1 MYLYMKILSARI
13 PFVLLI
19 GDLISFVFSLWLAL
33 FLRYDEVLSQTIFY
47 DHLLPFSFLF
57 LVWLLV
63 FFIAGLYERRSVIL
77 RGSLANILIKT
88 QSINAVI
95 AIAFFYLVPIFGIS
109 PKTNL
114 FVYILISSI
123 VIFWWRFQGYYFTGA
138 KRREDALL
146 IGGST
151 DARELKSEID
161 GNDHYAIKFVSSLDA
176 DVLDSVD
183 FQEEVLKKIYA
194 NEISVIVVDLHNPK
208 IEKILPALYNLL
220 FSSVRFIDMHK
231 VYEDV
236 FSRVPLS
243 IIRESWFLE
252 NISTAP
258 KFVYDSLKRLMD
270 IVIALV
276 LGVVSLVFYPFVYIA
291 IKIEDR
297 GDVFITQKRIGR
309 NNSIINI
316 HKFRTMK
323 TSDGGKWVMKED
335 ERITKVGKFLRKSRI
350 DELPQLWSVMK
361 GDMSLIGP
369 RPDIYDLGMKLSKEL
384 PYYSVRSIIKP
395 GLSGWAQIE
404 QKNPPQSIEET
415 KIRLAYDFYY
425 VKNRSLFLDLK
436 IALKTIK
443 TLLSRLGV

>member
-1 MYLYMKILSARI
+1 MKILSARI

-19 GDLISFVFSLWLAL
+19 GDLVSFVLSLWVAL
-33 FLRYDEVLSQTIFY
+33 FLRYSDTLDMVIFY
-47 DHLLPFSFLF
+47 DHLIPFAFLF
-57 LVWLLV
+57 LLYLLV

-77 RGSLANILIKT
+77 KGSLANLLIKT
-88 QSINAVI
+88 QGINAII
-95 AIAFFYLVPIFGIS
+95 AIVFFYLVPTFGIT

-114 FVYILISSI
+114 FVYILVSSI
-123 VIFWWRFQGYYFTGA
+123 IIFWWRFQGYYFTGA

-146 IGGST
+146 IGGSA
-151 DARELKSEID
+151 DARELKAEVD
-161 GNDHYAIKFVSSLDA
+161 GNNHYAIKFVSSVDA
-176 DVLDSVD
+176 DSLESVD

-194 NEISVIVVDLHNPK
+194 DEVSVIVVDLHNPK

-220 FSSVRFIDMHK
+220 FSRIRFIDMHK

-236 FSRVPLS
+236 FNRVPLS

-258 KFVYDSLKRLMD
+258 KAVYDSMKRLMD
-270 IVIALV
+270 IIIASI
-276 LGVVSLVFYPFVYIA
+276 LGLISLIVYPFVSLA
-291 IKIEDR
+291 IKIEDG
-297 GDVFITQKRIGR
+297 GDVLISQKRIGK
-309 NNSIINI
+309 NSAIINI
-316 HKFRTMK
+316 YKFRTMIAN
-323 TSDGGKWVMKED
+323 DGGKWVTEKD

-350 DELPQLWSVMK
+350 DELPQLWSVIK

-404 QKNPPQSIEET
+404 QKNPPQSLEET

-425 VKNRSLFLDLK
+425 VKNRSLLLDVK
-436 IALKTIK
+436 ISLKTIK